1 MKRPISLFW
10 FKNDLRIADNPAL
23 IEACRLGRVLPI
35 YILDNLAPS
44 ACKEGQA
51 SAIYLHH
58 SLLNL
63 DKSLNNTLN
72 VYDDNAEETLL
83 HLIKKYPIG
92 HIFWNRSYEPWMM
105 QQDKALEKKL
115 TELQVRYTILN
126 DSYLWS
132 PEEVKKSDGS
142 SYKVFTAYKK
152 KAYTVDPRAPLGMPK
167 NPVFIKDT
175 FNKTTIDDLHL
186 ISDHDLEKKIVRHW
200 TFGETAAH
208 HKLKNFINKK
218 LAGYKKGRD
227 YAHEDHTSKLSPN
240 LHFGEISPHQVWDAL
255 HSLGRQ
261 NANKDDVEHFLNEI
275 IWREF
280 CAYLLY
286 YFPNLYKDNFQ
297 EKFDTFAWEY
307 NSKFFNAWKT
317 GNTGYPLVDAGMR
330 QLLQTG
336 YMHNRVRMVTASFLV
351 KNLMIHWHHGQ
362 EWFWNHLVD
371 ADLANNSGN
380 WQWVAGSGADAAPYF
395 RIFNPIT
402 QGEKFDK
409 EGLYTKQYVPE
420 LKALP
425 AKYLFKPWLAP
436 KKVLDEAG
444 IILGKTY
451 PQPII
456 DINSSRKKALSAYT
470 SLKKND

>member
-1 MKRPISLFW
+1 MKNPITLFW
-10 FKNDLRIADNPAL
+10 FKNDLRVSDNPGL
-23 IEACRLGRVLPI
+23 MEACHLGRVFPI
-35 YILDNLAPS
+35 YILDDLIAPPV
-44 ACKEGQA
+44 CKRGGA

-58 SLLNL
+58 SLLSL

-72 VYDDNAEETLL
+72 LYKGNAEEILL

-92 HIFWNRSYEPWMM
+92 RIFWNQSYEPWMLE
-105 QQDKALEKKL
+105 QDKALEKKL
-115 TELQVRYTILN
+115 TELQVRYTIFN

-132 PEEVKKSDGS
+132 PEKVKKSDGS
-142 SYKVFTAYKK
+142 FYKVFTAYKK
-152 KAYTVDPRAPLGMPK
+152 KAYTIEPRTPVGMPK

-175 FNKTTIDDLHL
+175 FNKTTLNDLHL
-186 ISDHDLEKKIVRHW
+186 ISDHELEKKIVRHW

-208 HKLKNFINKK
+208 YKLKNFINKK
-218 LAGYKKGRD
+218 LAGYKKDRD
-227 YAHEDHTSKLSPN
+227 YPYNDHTSKLSPN
-240 LHFGEISPHQVWDAL
+240 LHFGELSPHQIWDITNT
-255 HSLGRQ
+255 LGRK
-261 NANKDDVEHFLNEI
+261 NAHKEDVEHFLNEI

-286 YFPNLYKDNFQ
+286 HFPHLYKDNFQ

-307 NSKFFNAWKT
+307 NSTFFKAWKT

-336 YMHNRVRMVTASFLV
+336 YMHNRVRMITASFLI
-351 KNLMIHWHHGQ
+351 KNLMIHWHQGQ

-420 LKALP
+420 LKSLP
-425 AKYLFKPWLAP
+425 SKYLFKPWLTP

-456 DINSSRKKALSAYT
+456 DLNTSRKKALLTYT
-470 SLKKND
+470 KLKKL